1 MINKNDKKLQWAW
14 AFYDWANSVYPLVI
28 TTAIFPTFYQAVTSI
43 TDDNGKVL
51 SDQVEF
57 FGRMFSNSE
66 LYSYVIS
73 ASFLVVSFLS
83 PMLSGLADYWGNKKF
98 FLRLFCY
105 LGALS
110 CGSLY
115 FFNVDYLELSMISVF
130 TASIGFWG
138 SLVFYNAYL
147 PEIAEPK
154 DHDKLSAR
162 GFSLGYIGS
171 ALLLIIVLVLIMVG
185 GMNARWSFVI
195 VMFWWIGFAQYT
207 LAKLPSFA
215 YHKKTDKHKLWKGLQ
230 ELKKVWDE
238 LKHIKLIKR
247 YLLAFFVYSMGVQT
261 VLLMAVLFAAKEVDW
276 GDDAAG
282 KTGLIVS
289 VLIIQFIAIIGAAAF
304 SRLSKRLGNVTVLK
318 GAVSLW
324 FLTCVWAYYIVT
336 PTDFYITAA
345 IVGFVMGGIQAL
357 SRSTYSKILPETEDH
372 ASYFSFYD
380 VLEKIGIVI
389 GTFSYGFIE
398 GFTGSLRNSIF
409 ALGTFFIVGLIL
421 LFFIPKHNWNDPT
434 IKVK

>member
-1 MINKNDKKLQWAW
+1 M
-14 AFYDWANSVYPLVI
+14 
-28 TTAIFPTFYQAVTSI
+28 TT
-43 TDDNGKVL
+43 
-51 SDQVEF
+51 
-57 FGRMFSNSE
+57 R
-66 LYSYVIS
+66 
-73 ASFLVVSFLS
+73 
-83 PMLSGLADYWGNKKF
+83 
-98 FLRLFCY
+98 
-105 LGALS
+105 
-110 CGSLY
+110 
-115 FFNVDYLELSMISVF
+115 
-130 TASIGFWG
+130 
-138 SLVFYNAYL
+138 
-147 PEIAEPK
+147 
-154 DHDKLSAR
+154 
-162 GFSLGYIGS
+162 
-171 ALLLIIVLVLIMVG
+171 
-185 GMNARWSFVI
+185 
-195 VMFWWIGFAQYT
+195 
-207 LAKLPSFA
+207 
-215 YHKKTDKHKLWKGLQ
+215 
-230 ELKKVWDE
+230 
-238 LKHIKLIKR
+238 
-247 YLLAFFVYSMGVQT
+247 
-261 VLLMAVLFAAKEVDW
+261 
-276 GDDAAG
+276 
-282 KTGLIVS
+282 
-289 VLIIQFIAIIGAAAF
+289 IAIIGAAAF